1 MELKLSK
8 PDVKVV
14 TDKEKGTSE
23 SVRKI
28 EVGLLQTVFG
38 VAFQLPDVTKDV
50 KKSSLA
56 TDLYQRVE
64 NLTDT
69 EETFTL
75 EKDDLDI
82 FHAAWSNAQFRR
94 SPIWLYAGAL
104 LKQLG

>member
-1 MELKLSK
+1 MELKLTK
-8 PDVKVV
+8 ADVKVV
-14 TDKEKGTSE
+14 TDKEKSTSE

-64 NLTDT
+64 NLTDA
-69 EETFTL
+69 EETFELT
-75 EKDDLDI
+75 KDDLDI
-82 FHAAWSNAQFRR
+82 FHAAWGNAQFRR
-94 SPIWLYAGAL
+94 APLWLYAGAL
-104 LKQLG
+104 LKQLV